1 MGGWLGESCRRGLG
15 LGLGNEEGD
24 MATSPLSAG
33 PFPVRATQPMAIS
46 LADQVMIGVDAFRF
60 GTATDTDSIEWDYV
74 LLFSEISELEYKA
87 TGGRVSGTL
96 QDGTELAFRIDQ
108 VLAGEEA
115 MRAVE
120 ALFDPEAGLDVEF
133 GDGTD
138 PGDGRP
144 VEWPESV
151 EAAFADAAGCD
162 AEPQVRR
169 FAQLTANAGLD
180 TDRFKNQRRL
190 VARRPGTKETAF
202 ELYWLPK
209 SRFNMGVYRTGAFG
223 AGESKALGTLP
234 KTKKMSAMDAAGIGR
249 YLDALEVFLAAH
261 PVEEATGGRIRV
273 RASGDSTP
281 ESSTQPLVPTA
292 PAVSDEGLTA
302 ALQALTG
309 AFEDAVERDCEPQ
322 VERFARLTLTA
333 GLEIEWVSPM
343 HQFAA
348 IWPGTEERVFTML
361 WYSRSRFSVS
371 VAHVDAFGVFGED
384 GYRAL
389 TALPKTKTVRKMD
402 IVETDRFLDA
412 LEVFLA
418 AHPLKE
424 SPDHSKA
431 GEIVDASQE
440 PTPRRLLVRTTQI
453 LSDDEL
459 AEAMRS
465 LEKRFDKAA
474 EFGVEPQA
482 RRFAELTAAADLDV
496 RWNGRG
502 LDAVWR
508 RTRSVL
514 FYLNW
519 DYRGWAKVGYG
530 THRETVGDGMAVV
543 VNADEVDWDIN
554 WRAAQANAS
563 PKMGYTR
570 KMDAAEINHI
580 TDLYL
585 DWLQEYLATHALPS
599 REDEAIHQKERRL
612 SNRSSRAVT
621 LAFLTP
627 IWVIL
632 SVFLLLL
639 LPGQISFNEPVG
651 LVMQGL
657 LFSVVPVLAVVMGLK
672 ARRDLREDDS
682 TRSRSRR
689 SDIRTAWVAII
700 LGTLITVGF
709 VAGYGIAVMKQL
721 TGNS

>member
-1 MGGWLGESCRRGLG
+1 MQ
-15 LGLGNEEGD
+15 
-24 MATSPLSAG
+24 
-33 PFPVRATQPMAIS
+33 PVAIDS
-46 LADQVMIGVDAFRF
+46 ADQVLVDVDGFRF
-60 GTATDTDSIEWDYV
+60 GIDTETGSIEWFFM
-74 LLFSEISELEYKA
+74 LSFSEISELEYKA
-87 TGGRVSGTL
+87 TGGRVSGML

-133 GDGTD
+133 GDVTA

-169 FAQLTANAGLD
+169 FARLTANAGLD

-209 SRFNMGVYRTGAFG
+209 SRFNIGAYRTGAFG

-234 KTKKMSAMDAAGIGR
+234 KTKKMRAMDAAGIGR

-281 ESSTQPLVPTA
+281 EFGTQRLLPTA

-309 AFEDAVERDCEPQ
+309 AIEDAVERDCEPQ

-343 HQFAA
+343 RQFAA
-348 IWPGTEERVFTML
+348 IWPGTEERVFTMW
-361 WYSRSRFSVS
+361 WYSKSRFSVA
-371 VAHVDAFGVFGED
+371 VALVGAFGED
-384 GYRAL
+384 GDSAL
-389 TALPKTKTVRKMD
+389 MALPRTKILRKMD
-402 IVETDRFLDA
+402 VVETDRFLDA
-412 LEVFLA
+412 LEVFLV
-418 AHPLKE
+418 AHPLRE
-424 SPDHSKA
+424 SPDHSKVT
-431 GEIVDASQE
+431 EIVDASQE
-440 PTPRRLLVRTTQI
+440 STPRRLLVRSTQI
-453 LSDDEL
+453 VSDEDL
-459 AEAMRS
+459 AEVMRP

-474 EFGVEPQA
+474 EFGVESQA

-519 DYRGWAKVGYG
+519 DYRGWAKGGLGIDSGSTEFGGWSKVRAEEAFDWEPNLRGAL
-530 THRETVGDGMAVV
+530 VDAV
-543 VNADEVDWDIN
+543 
-554 WRAAQANAS
+554 
-563 PKMGYTR
+563 PGMGYTR
-570 KMDAAEINHI
+570 KMDAAEINRT
-580 TDLYL
+580 TDSFL
-585 DWLQEYLATHALPS
+585 DWLQEFLATHALPT
-599 REDEAIHQKERRL
+599 REDEEIHQKDRRL
-612 SNRSSRAVT
+612 SNRSGRALT
-621 LAFLTP
+621 LVLLTP

-639 LPGQISFNEPVG
+639 LPGQIAFSEPVG

-672 ARRDLREDDS
+672 ARRGLSEDDS

-689 SDIRTAWVAII
+689 SDIRTAWAAII
-700 LGTLITVGF
+700 LGTLITIGF
-709 VAGYGIAVMKQL
+709 VAGFGIAVMKQL